1 MALTVIANPLCCHT
15 KAEVRV
21 FPIIAV
27 SISECKECGHMSLS
41 IYDKH
46 A

>member
-1 MALTVIANPLCCHT
+1 MALTVIADSFCCHT

-21 FPIIAV
+21 FPIVGI
-27 SISECKECGHMSLS
+27 SSSECKECGHMSLS

>member
-1 MALTVIANPLCCHT
+1 MPLTAIANPFCGHS

-21 FPIIAV
+21 FPILGV
-27 SISECKECGHMSLS
+27 SCSECKTCGHMSLS